1 MYYWAAA
8 SPPFHQGVGSNRKN
22 NNNNNRQPP
31 SNLTRD
37 SSSQSSASSP
47 PQSQPLARSSST
59 SRAVNR
65 RPLLFG
71 HARTASTDSNTPQ
84 RGGADGEAA
93 SGDRERPAHSSR
105 WHHHLHLRRTAT
117 SPEAATSTPESSAK
131 QSTSTESDQSLYYSS
146 QNWPL
151 PAVDAPAATA
161 PPCVDRHVLAAAE
174 SDPDSTPASA
184 QQPHRQLQEPPESS
198 DRSASSSKYQTKEL
212 QINTNLQ
219 PANSVP
225 RFASAPATAES
236 NPALAVGVVN
246 NISPSIAAL
255 AAASGASIPYA
266 LASPSKS
273 SFSQRISQHIS
284 DRRSQKQQSSTQAP
298 LPPFN
303 KTSSTQAQ
311 PKSHETNRKH
321 HYAAM
326 PHGTSTKHKLNII
339 PLSHTTDS
347 LSSNSAA
354 TSLSG
359 RTRMSS
365 TDHHS
370 DAEGSQ
376 NRRSVRPQRYFVN
389 RDGRTYIA
397 DPTVL
402 YPLPVDL
409 PELNRQSLRTLMM
422 LKLFGRPI
430 CSPVFRDRPP
440 VRVLD
445 IGCGSGF
452 WSMKCHQYWSKRGHP
467 NVQFT
472 GLDIV
477 PIGGG
482 GASSSSSRSGGGGS
496 DSLDIPPRPDK
507 DMKWRFV
514 QHDLRKTPYP
524 FADNEFD
531 LVMLQSVTMSAP
543 QSVGDDVMDEV
554 MRILR
559 PGGVVEFWEAD
570 YIVRMLRPHVPTTAL
585 GSGSGKQAAEDDSEG
600 SEDDSDED
608 EDSDDSSSEEDP
620 DRAAASLGAYVMTA
634 NTPMSSPLN
643 NYLVEYN
650 SWVTKA
656 LDARSLSPVPCT
668 IINPLLLQEEGLV
681 GIGSKRLAVPLSEVK
696 WEREGVGGVVT
707 KDGKSYVKG
716 LRGEGG
722 GAANNNDSSSTTS
735 AGGKGK
741 ALSANQAALR
751 RTALL
756 TVVQL
761 IQSLEPVLREVS
773 GKSQDEWDGWLGKMM
788 NDLLKENGTSW
799 GECLELGAWWARKR
813 K

>member
-22 NNNNNRQPP
+22 NNNSRQSP
-31 SNLTRD
+31 STLTRD
-37 SSSQSSASSP
+37 SSSQSSPSSP

-71 HARTASTDSNTPQ
+71 HARTASTDSNTTPQ

-93 SGDRERPAHSSR
+93 SGDRERPAHPSR

-117 SPEAATSTPESSAK
+117 SPEAATSTPGSSAK
-131 QSTSTESDQSLYYSS
+131 QFTSTESDQSLYYYSS
-146 QNWPL
+146 PNWPL
-151 PAVDAPAATA
+151 PAVDATA
-161 PPCVDRHVLAAAE
+161 PPCVDRHVLATAE
-174 SDPDSTPASA
+174 PDPDSVSASA
-184 QQPHRQLQEPPESS
+184 PLPNRQLQEPSESS
-198 DRSASSSKYQTKEL
+198 GHSESSSSYQTSEL
-212 QINTNLQ
+212 PLTPHLQ
-219 PANSVP
+219 PANTDS
-225 RFASAPATAES
+225 RSANTSATPGS
-236 NPALAVGVVN
+236 HPVSAVDVVN
-246 NISPSIAAL
+246 TISPSIAAL

-298 LPPFN
+298 LPSFDQ
-303 KTSSTQAQ
+303 TSSTQARLH
-311 PKSHETNRKH
+311 SHETNRKNH
-321 HYAAM
+321 HAAM
-326 PHGTSTKHKLNII
+326 PHGTSSKYKLNII
-339 PLSHTTDS
+339 PLTHTTDS
-347 LSSNSAA
+347 LSSASAT
-354 TSLSG
+354 TSLSS
-359 RTRMSS
+359 RARMSS

-376 NRRSVRPQRYFVN
+376 HRRNVLAQRLFVN
-389 RDGRTYIA
+389 RNGRTYIA
-397 DPTVL
+397 EPNIL

-409 PELNRQSLRTLMM
+409 PEINRQSMRTLMM

-430 CSPVFRDRPP
+430 CSPVFHDRPP

-477 PIGGG
+477 PIGGAG
-482 GASSSSSRSGGGGS
+482 VSSGSNRSSGS
-496 DSLDIPPRPDK
+496 SESLDIPPRPDR

-514 QHDLRKTPYP
+514 RHDLRKTPYP

-531 LVMLQSVTMSAP
+531 LVMLQSISLTAP
-543 QSVGDDVMDEV
+543 QSTGDDLMDEV

-570 YIVRMLRPHVPTTAL
+570 YIVRMLRPHVPTTAV
-585 GSGSGKQAAEDDSEG
+585 GSGSGKQAADDDSEG

-656 LDARSLSPVPCT
+656 LEGRSLSPVPCT
-668 IINPLLLQEEGLV
+668 SINPLLLQEEGLL

-716 LRGEGG
+716 LRGEGSG
-722 GAANNNDSSSTTS
+722 GANNNDSSSTTS
-735 AGGKGK
+735 AGSKGK
-741 ALSANQAALR
+741 ALSANQAAVR

-799 GECLELGAWWARKR
+799 GECLEVGAWWARKR

>member
-8 SPPFHQGVGSNRKN
+8 SPPFHQGVGSSRKK
-22 NNNNNRQPP
+22 NNNNNRQTP
-31 SNLTRD
+31 STLTRD
-37 SSSQSSASSP
+37 SSSPSSPSSP

-71 HARTASTDSNTPQ
+71 HARTASTDSNNPQ

-93 SGDRERPAHSSR
+93 SGDRERPAHPSR

-117 SPEAATSTPESSAK
+117 SPEAAASRPESSAK
-131 QSTSTESDQSLYYSS
+131 QSTSTESDQSFYYSS
-146 QNWPL
+146 PNWPL
-151 PAVDAPAATA
+151 PAVDTPAATA
-161 PPCVDRHVLAAAE
+161 PPCVDRHVPAAVE
-174 SDPDSTPASA
+174 SDPDSPSASA
-184 QQPHRQLQEPPESS
+184 SQPHRQLQEPPESS
-198 DRSASSSKYQTKEL
+198 DYSTSSPKYKAQE
-212 QINTNLQ
+212 QPFIPNSQ
-219 PANSVP
+219 PANIDP
-225 RFASAPATAES
+225 RFASTPSTAEPHPVS
-236 NPALAVGVVN
+236 AVDVVN
-246 NISPSIAAL
+246 TISPSIAAL

-284 DRRSQKQQSSTQAP
+284 DRRNQRQQSSTQAP
-298 LPPFN
+298 LPPFDQ
-303 KTSSTQAQ
+303 TSSTQAR

-321 HYAAM
+321 HHHAAM
-326 PHGTSTKHKLNII
+326 PHGTSSKHTLNSI

-347 LSSNSAA
+347 LSSTSGA

-376 NRRSVRPQRYFVN
+376 HRRNVRAQRNFVN
-389 RDGRTYIA
+389 RNGRTYIA
-397 DPTVL
+397 DPTVS

-409 PELNRQSLRTLMM
+409 PELNRQSMRTLMM

-477 PIGGG
+477 PIGGAG
-482 GASSSSSRSGGGGS
+482 ISSGSSRSSSSSSS
-496 DSLDIPPRPDK
+496 DGLDIPPRPDR

-531 LVMLQSVTMSAP
+531 LVMLQAVTMTAP
-543 QSVGDDVMDEV
+543 QSTSDDVMDEV

-570 YIVRMLRPHVPTTAL
+570 YIVRMLRPHVPTTAI
-585 GSGSGKQAAEDDSEG
+585 GSGSGKQAADDDSEG

-608 EDSDDSSSEEDP
+608 EDSDDSSSDEDP

-722 GAANNNDSSSTTS
+722 GNNNDSSSTTS
-735 AGGKGK
+735 AGSKGK

-799 GECLELGAWWARKR
+799 GECLELGAWWARK
-813 K
+813 KK